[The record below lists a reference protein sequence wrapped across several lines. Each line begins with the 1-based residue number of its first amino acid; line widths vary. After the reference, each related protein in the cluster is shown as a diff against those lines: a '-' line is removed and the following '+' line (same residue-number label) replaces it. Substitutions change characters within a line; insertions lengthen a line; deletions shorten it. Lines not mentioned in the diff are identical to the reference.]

1 VTSIGRSISIRGEIT
16 SDENLR
22 LDGRIDGRILVRN
35 AELRLGPE
43 ARADGDMRGA
53 RVLIEGQARG
63 PVTASERIEL
73 AATAAV
79 EGSLSADYIVIADGA
94 RFNGRIDMDRRT
106 IAARVE
112 QYRGAQARQP
122 AP

>member
-1 VTSIGRSISIRGEIT
+1 MTRIGPSISIRGEIT

-22 LDGRIDGRILVRN
+22 LDGRIDGRVLVRN

-43 ARADGDMRGA
+43 ARADGDLRGA

-63 PVTASERIEL
+63 PVTATERIEL

-112 QYRGAQARQP
+112 QYRGMQARPP